1 VAGVTT
7 RHLKGQKMT
16 EITNPNELPKNVW
29 LSMKIALTDAEIA
42 ALPERSWKLTNTTG
56 TAYFVENDFGT
67 KS

>member
-1 VAGVTT
+1 
-7 RHLKGQKMT
+7 MT
-16 EITNPNELPKNVW
+16 EITNPKELPKNVW